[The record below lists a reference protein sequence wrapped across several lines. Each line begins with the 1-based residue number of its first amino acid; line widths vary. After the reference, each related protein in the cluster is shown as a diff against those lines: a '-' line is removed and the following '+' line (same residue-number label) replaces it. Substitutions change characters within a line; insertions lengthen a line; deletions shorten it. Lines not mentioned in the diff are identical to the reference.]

1 MAEIGGLAMPSIP
14 EQPFPPPHHCG
25 IFDLASNPSR
35 ALSGW
40 MIQNFLAQ
48 TNAPTAVWCYTVMLM
63 DHNLQQLI
71 IWATPAT
78 LEMLPVPQLRS
89 SRKGCS

>member
-14 EQPFPPPHHCG
+14 EQPFPLPHHCG
-25 IFDLASNPSR
+25 IFDLASTPSR
-35 ALSGW
+35 ALVGW

-48 TNAPTAVWCYTVMLM
+48 TTAPTAVWCYTVMLM

-71 IWATPAT
+71 IWATQAT
-78 LEMLPVPQLRS
+78 LEMLPVPQLRG